1 MQTQTRCPGR
11 AMMKAVVFSK
21 YGGNEVVEV
30 KDVLT
35 PICGPEDVLI
45 KVHGAG
51 VNPVDWKVRSGH
63 LKIITGSAFPKILG
77 NECAGEIAETGK
89 QVKKFKR
96 GDAVIGWPS
105 VRRLG
110 AFAEYGCVSERA
122 IFPKSK
128 SISFEESACIP
139 IAGLTALQALRDR
152 GRIASGK
159 RVLINGASGGVGH
172 FAVQIAKIFG
182 VEVTGVCSGANA
194 EFVTGLGADRVIDY
208 STQDF
213 TSGSERFDI
222 IFDAV
227 AKSAFGACK
236 KALAPNGVYISTLPS
251 AAIMLSQYVTGFFTG
266 SRALTIMVKANEADL
281 QWMADHVAAGR
292 IRVVIDK
299 AYPLAQ
305 AKEALAHS
313 ESGKV
318 RGKIVLKVT

>member
-1 MQTQTRCPGR
+1 
-11 AMMKAVVFSK
+11 MKAVVFNK

-35 PICGPEDVLI
+35 PVCGPEDVLI
-45 KVHGAG
+45 KVHAAG

-63 LKIITGSAFPKILG
+63 LKIMTGRAFPKILG
-77 NECAGEIAETGK
+77 NECAGEIAETGS

-96 GDAVIGWPS
+96 GDAVIGRPS

-110 AFAEYGCVSERA
+110 AFAEYACVSA
-122 IFPKSK
+122 TAVFPKSK
-128 SISFEESACIP
+128 IISFEESACIP

-159 RVLINGASGGVGH
+159 KVLINGASGGVGH

-182 VEVTGVCSGANA
+182 AEVTGVCSGTNA
-194 EFVTGLGADRVIDY
+194 EFVTSLGADRVMDY
-208 STQDF
+208 ATQDF
-213 TSGSERFDI
+213 TSGSGRFDI

-227 AKSAFGACK
+227 AKSTFGACK

-251 AAIMLSQYVTGFFTG
+251 AAIMLSQYVTGFFTD
-266 SRALTIMVKANEADL
+266 SRAITIMVKANEADL
-281 QWMADHVAAGR
+281 RWMADQVAARR
-292 IRVVIDK
+292 IRVVIDR
-299 AYPLAQ
+299 AYPLVQ
-305 AKEALAHS
+305 AKEALAYS

-318 RGKIVLKVT
+318 RGKIVLKVS